1 MSAPVRLSGIARSI
15 HTLERLLSAE
25 PVIRRVDYLMP
36 RYTAPKVWVSDS
48 GSTFRERARNGF
60 LRSFSTVYHF
70 PPAAIDGWYFGGVR
84 LFTSCARTG

>member
-1 MSAPVRLSGIARSI
+1 MSILDAALHRTEGVGQRQR
-15 HTLERLLSAE
+15 
-25 PVIRRVDYLMP
+25 
-36 RYTAPKVWVSDS
+36 

-70 PPAAIDGWYFGGVR
+70 PPAAIDGWYFVGVR